1 MYWVDVTDYSALRAK
16 YEQSRPVVAIL
27 VLDSYEELIKGVSEA
42 EKSKLTAQ
50 VDEDIANWAE
60 PVHGVLRRL
69 DRDKYLFLFEQKDLA
84 EFVEKKFDLL
94 DKAREIKSSS
104 GVSATISIGIGK
116 GDTELSELYQY
127 ARLAAD
133 TALARGGDQVVI
145 KSKYAFEFYGGQT
158 KEVEKRTKVKSR
170 VVANSLRQYI
180 KDSSY
185 VFEIGRAHV

>member
-1 MYWVDVTDYSALRAK
+1 M
-16 YEQSRPVVAIL
+16 VAIL

-94 DKAREIKSSS
+94 DN
-104 GVSATISIGIGK
+104 
-116 GDTELSELYQY
+116 Q
-127 ARLAAD
+127 
-133 TALARGGDQVVI
+133 GDQ
-145 KSKYAFEFYGGQT
+145 KQLGSGRHDFH
-158 KEVEKRTKVKSR
+158 RH
-170 VVANSLRQYI
+170 RQ
-180 KDSSY
+180 
-185 VFEIGRAHV
+185 GRH